1 MIDYSFV
8 NELWFQIPAFI
19 ISLSLIILCAILDER
34 RKRK

>member
-8 NELWFQIPAFI
+8 NELWFQIPTFI
-19 ISLSLIILCAILDER
+19 ICLSLIIWVAILDER